1 LHTAQW
7 VGFLRIAACCA
18 SRFLRI
24 AGQILKQQRLDA
36 ARGGW
41 PDQRVAVNPSRNGA
55 QMLTAAEAASEL
67 GVKLGTLYAYVSRGW
82 LKSYRRKVGRQALYR
97 RSEVEA
103 LRGVGTPERGLRAH
117 SLPDA
122 SSWVTVAQPPTD
134 GSPSGVIVAESAV
147 SSIADG
153 ALAYRGY
160 PIEEL
165 VGRAT
170 FEEICLLLWN
180 GERPTPAEVE
190 RLNAEIGAI
199 TLPPAAAA
207 ALAAIGDDAPP
218 LPRLEIMITAIAAEE
233 RKRQQRSRIDQA
245 QVIIGCLPLAFAG
258 GATVYAEASARAGRN
273 GKRHHGGVA
282 ARMLDAVNHG
292 DYVEADREALD
303 RVLVACAEHE
313 LNASTFAARV
323 VASTGAD
330 LYACVVAGLCS
341 LSGPIHGGACD
352 RIEEMLAKIEGGVG
366 VERCVAAFQKKE
378 SLPPGFGH
386 GIYPNGDPRAV
397 LLKKVAVATARRRG
411 RRIFEMAVKVE
422 EAVWKQQRLRPNLDF
437 YLTVCARM
445 LGLPLGMPA
454 AIFAL
459 GRCAGWIAHSLEQ
472 YADNRLIRPRM
483 RYRGSSIRHWS

>member
-1 LHTAQW
+1 M
-7 VGFLRIAACCA
+7 V
-18 SRFLRI
+18 
-24 AGQILKQQRLDA
+24 
-36 ARGGW
+36 
-41 PDQRVAVNPSRNGA
+41 VNPSRNGA

-122 SSWVTVAQPPTD
+122 SSWVTIAQPPTD
-134 GSPSGVIVAESAV
+134 GSSTGVIVAESAV

-165 VGRAT
+165 VGHAS

-180 GERPTPAEVE
+180 GERPAPAEVE
-190 RLNAEIGAI
+190 SLNAEIAMMA
-199 TLPPAAAA
+199 LPPAAAA
-207 ALAAIGDDAPP
+207 ALAALGDDAPP
-218 LPRLEIMITAIAAEE
+218 LPRLEVMITAIAAEE
-233 RKRQQRSRIDQA
+233 RKRQQRSRIEQA
-245 QVIIGCLPLAFAG
+245 HVIIGSLPLGFAG
-258 GATVYAEASARAGRN
+258 DAAGQAGSSARIGRN
-273 GKRHHGGVA
+273 GKRYDSGGVA
-282 ARMLDAVNHG
+282 ARMLALVHHG
-292 DYVEADREALD
+292 DNAEADRDALD

-352 RIEEMLAKIEGGVG
+352 RIEEMLAKIEAGLR
-366 VERCVAAFQKKE
+366 VERCLAAFQEKE

-386 GIYPNGDPRAV
+386 GIYPNGDPRAA

-411 RRIFEMAVKVE
+411 RKIFEMAVKIE
-422 EAVWKQQRLRPNLDF
+422 EAVWKRQRLRPNLDF
-437 YLTVCARM
+437 YLTVCVRM
-445 LGLPLGMPA
+445 LGLPRGMPA